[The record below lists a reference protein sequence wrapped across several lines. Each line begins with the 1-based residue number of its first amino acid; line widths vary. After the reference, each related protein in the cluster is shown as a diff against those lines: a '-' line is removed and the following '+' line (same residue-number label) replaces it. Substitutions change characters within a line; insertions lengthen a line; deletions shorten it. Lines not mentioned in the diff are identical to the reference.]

1 MFYYKSKGSNNQK
14 PGERNRVIHVRE
26 RVLKFQMEKEQSMV
40 VVGVNLVLH
49 PSWSPKEVS

>member
-14 PGERNRVIHVRE
+14 PRERNRVIHVRE